1 MIYVICG
8 PTASGKSTLAYKLKK
23 FFDCPVINCDS
34 FQIYKELN
42 IGTAKPT
49 SDELKEGNYY
59 LYNLISAS
67 SSMSIFD
74 FQKIF
79 RTTIDDLFKTNKNIV
94 VVGGSGL
101 YIKSAFYDYKF
112 VEDEQFVKLPESFEK
127 MNNHELYLHLQKI
140 DEGSAVK
147 LHENN
152 RKRVMRAIEIS
163 LSSTGKKSEF
173 EEKQKHVCL
182 YKDTMFIGL
191 DINREDLYKKINDR
205 VDEMFSL
212 GLEAEAKDL
221 FKEFGP
227 DAQAL
232 QAIGYKEF
240 YKYNAEEV
248 KDKIKQFSRNYAKRQ
263 MTFFKNQ
270 FAEIKWFSSIDEA
283 YSFCINQ

>member
-23 FFDCPVINCDS
+23 YFDCPVINCDS

-79 RTTIDDLFKTNKNIV
+79 RTTIDNLLKTNKNIV

-101 YIKSAFYDYKF
+101 YIKSSFYDYQF
-112 VEDEQFVKLPESFEK
+112 VEDEQFVKLPEAFEK
-127 MNNHELYLHLQKI
+127 MSNHELYMHLQKI

-152 RKRVMRAIEIS
+152 RKRVMRALEIS
-163 LSSTGKKSEF
+163 LSGTGKKSEF
-173 EEKQKHVCL
+173 EEKQKHVRL
-182 YKDTMFIGL
+182 YKDATFIGL
-191 DINREDLYKKINDR
+191 DINRDNLYKKINDR
-205 VDEMFSL
+205 VEEMFSL
-212 GLEAEAKDL
+212 GLEKEAKDL
-221 FKEFGP
+221 LKEFGP
-227 DAQAL
+227 DTQAL

-240 YKYNAEEV
+240 AKYNEEEV

-270 FAEIKWFSSIDEA
+270 FEEIKWFSSIDEA